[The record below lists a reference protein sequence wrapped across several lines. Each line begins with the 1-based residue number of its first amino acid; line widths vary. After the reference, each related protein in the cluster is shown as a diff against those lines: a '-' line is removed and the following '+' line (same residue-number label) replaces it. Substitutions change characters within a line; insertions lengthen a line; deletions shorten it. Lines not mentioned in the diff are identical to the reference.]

1 MSNGVPY
8 AGGIPAGMGGGGYT
22 GYAPLAVPATYGTP
36 TVQPIAGDISA
47 LTSPSYEFT
56 FDPLAPLDTTGFVFA
71 PEPTPAVSTVAPLPV
86 IESFYVSTT
95 PRVETGPI
103 ETVIPYQSP
112 GLGEVLWEAPGNVV
126 KLAGDLLTSGVD
138 ILVDTGKFI
147 LEHLEIGT
155 KTIQTIGGVTAQQKA
170 AKAQETQA
178 KAQLTAAQAQLTAA
192 QRPVTPGITDQL
204 ANWLSG
210 LTGIPPEATPP
221 FVETGTIGVQAPTN
235 WLLLGGLAV
244 GAYLLLKGR

>member
-1 MSNGVPY
+1 MNGGGFT
-8 AGGIPAGMGGGGYT
+8 GGIPAGMAGGGYT
-22 GYAPLAVPATYGTP
+22 GYSPLAVPATYGTP

-71 PEPTPAVSTVAPLPV
+71 PEPTPAVPTVAPLPV

-103 ETVIPYQSP
+103 ETIIRAEPAPSW
-112 GLGEVLWEAPGNVV
+112 LDVLWELPGQGVEV
-126 KLAGDLLTSGVD
+126 ILDVAKAGLDLTWETLG
-138 ILVDTGKFI
+138 FI
-147 LEHLEIGT
+147 AENLQVGM
-155 KTIQTIGGVTAQQKA
+155 GVTQAVSTVAAQQKA

-204 ANWLSG
+204 ANWLAG